1 MGAMQGVWNQKLKIE
16 IKIKINSED
25 GTHAGWVDSGEEEVD
40 WYWSRYKQQ
49 VFLSDPAI
57 PGVRSMGPSVS
68 NWLTEGGFWNLY
80 KLYKL

>member
-57 PGVRSMGPSVS
+57 PGVRSRVVKA
-68 NWLTEGGFWNLY
+68 GFL
-80 KLYKL
+80 KAVREAVA